1 MSANDDLMLDVSQA
15 HELKM
20 AFRRNGWTNGDIK
33 TLSEGDILTSV
44 LDVIRGNSCVIN
56 NEELSAINIID
67 TRTKPKSTTHHA
79 VINHISNGLLKWD
92 ISKISLF
99 VSKEFDRPCELYK
112 ELCDEFDGSYPSY
125 KKISNKS
132 LANAR
137 VAEYLL
143 AHPDLIPEEWK
154 EYTYILFL
162 GTVYCCPFDAPWL
175 EASSIYWD
183 KENLVWRYY
192 YCEVSI
198 PDDSYGVVIIN

>member
-1 MSANDDLMLDVSQA
+1 MSTNDDLMLDVSQA

-33 TLSEGDILTSV
+33 TLSEGNILTSV
-44 LDVIRGNSCVIN
+44 LDVIRDNSCVISK
-56 NEELSAINIID
+56 EELSAIHIID

-79 VINHISNGLLKWD
+79 VMNHISNGLLKWD
-92 ISKISLF
+92 LSKISLF
-99 VSKEFDRPCELYK
+99 ASKEFDRPCELYK

-143 AHPDLIPEEWK
+143 VHPDLIPEEWK
-154 EYTYILFL
+154 EYSYILFL
-162 GTVYCCPFDAPWL
+162 GTICYCPFDAAWTEVPV
-175 EASSIYWD
+175 IYWD
-183 KENLVWRYY
+183 KKEMVWKYDY
-192 YCEVSI
+192 SNTGFPTY
-198 PDDSYGVVIIN
+198 SYGVVIIN